1 MPDSGITVF
10 SAIKKAMPLTPTQ
23 PIVLVGAGGLG
34 LNAIAVPKAL
44 KHQKI
49 ISVDVS
55 AEKRDA
61 ALKAARTRWW
71 TAAATPRL

>member
-1 MPDSGITVF
+1 
-10 SAIKKAMPLTPTQ
+10 
-23 PIVLVGAGGLG
+23 
-34 LNAIAVPKAL
+34 VPKAL

-71 TAAATPRL
+71 TAAATARL